1 MPNYEEVGKEIGRL
15 VTGKNIKHG
24 NSFKKSEDL
33 LRIFY
38 PDGISLENY
47 KNVLTITRIL
57 DKLSRIS
64 ANNDSDGES
73 HYQDIAGYCIL
84 ACAEGK

>member
-1 MPNYEEVGKEIGRL
+1 MPNYEEVAKEIGRL
-15 VTGKNIKHG
+15 VAKKNVAYG
-24 NSFKKSEDL
+24 DSFSKSEDL

-64 ANNDSDGES
+64 ANNDSDGEDP
-73 HYQDIAGYCIL
+73 YQDIAGYCIL